1 MAKIHMVLQGKGGV
15 GKSMIAATIAQ
26 YKAGKGQKP
35 LCIDTDPVNATFEG
49 YKALN
54 VRRLNIMDGD
64 EINTRNFD
72 ALVEMIA
79 SAEGDVI
86 IDNGASSFVPLSHYL
101 ISNQVPALLQDMGH
115 ELVVHTVVTG
125 GQALVD
131 TVSGFAQ
138 LASQFPAEC
147 LFVVWLNPY
156 WGPIE
161 HEGKGFEQLKAYTAN
176 KGRVP
181 VPWGTSIGSLSLLCY
196 ICYTRVAPHTA
207 MSSARRCRLS
217 PSLCNCCHCSRSC
230 CSGAPAS
237 SVCHCV

>member
-101 ISNQVPALLQDMGH
+101 ISNQVPPKVLNSRCSVCTSGGSAPSQDCRWRRRRARSCSQYS
-115 ELVVHTVVTG
+115 T
-125 GQALVD
+125 
-131 TVSGFAQ
+131 
-138 LASQFPAEC
+138 AS
-147 LFVVWLNPY
+147 
-156 WGPIE
+156 
-161 HEGKGFEQLKAYTAN
+161 
-176 KGRVP
+176 
-181 VPWGTSIGSLSLLCY
+181 
-196 ICYTRVAPHTA
+196 RVA
-207 MSSARRCRLS
+207 MDSA
-217 PSLCNCCHCSRSC
+217 
-230 CSGAPAS
+230 A
-237 SVCHCV
+237 